1 MVMRSIAF
9 YISVLGISIGC
20 VCRFLLEVKMAQ
32 KVINFLLL
40 VYIQA
45 RVYRLKIARNTQQF
59 EREGDLIDGLIWRQ
73 GHISME
79 VLRLRIEHI
88 GLELG
93 L

>member
-1 MVMRSIAF
+1 
-9 YISVLGISIGC
+9 
-20 VCRFLLEVKMAQ
+20 MAE
-32 KVINFLLL
+32 KVIDLHLL

-45 RVYRLKIARNTQQF
+45 WVNRLKVARNTQQF

-73 GHISME
+73 GHLSME